1 VGHGRVR
8 MATNIG
14 TLFVQMAE
22 LPGST
27 ARIWDA
33 MEEMWWINRRSVGE
47 YRVGDGWRSR
57 PRLGNG

>member
-1 VGHGRVR
+1 